1 MIDERATMDL
11 DTLIE
16 RIVERVLDRL
26 ESDAGLRQRA
36 LRVRE
41 AKLADLKAFEDFYD
55 LPQSILTWKDRHPN
69 SNGGAERTKRK

>member
-16 RIVERVLDRL
+16 RLTEKVLARL
-26 ESDAGLRQRA
+26 ESDPELRQRA

-41 AKLADLKAFEDFYD
+41 AKLAELRAFEDLYD
-55 LPQSILTWKDRHPN
+55 LPRSVPTRLERAPRP
-69 SNGGAERTKRK
+69 SGGHNKMNE